1 MPIYYNTTA
10 PVAGGNN
17 SITRTA
23 KDYGIRDFL
32 LRLNIQN
39 PIKYPQYSTSINGS
53 PRGGEPFTDTM
64 VGVGAVL
71 PQIPLTV
78 TGLLYYTS
86 TILNNQ
92 YKDMDPAAPLILS
105 IDNTPLITPIFPQP
119 PGTNQYPLNPDDELI
134 NKYGLLSKMNY
145 KEYRK
150 LNTIKNLYLDANK
163 QIDVASF
170 INLQPIQTA
179 QQLPSYLDEYG
190 GLNLGQNAAVQA
202 ADIIGSVLNGQ
213 GLGLAKG
220 GIVTNYDIR
229 ASIVGRVLTATGL
242 LNDTK
247 LGVIGGQQLVL
258 ALANNAAFNVQQ
270 QLFGPLN
277 VKENIY
283 NIIKGEPVNFRA
295 DYKITV
301 PTNLLGQIVDA
312 GERILGFQLPKSY
325 IPESGSIFNTE
336 NGGAGNI
343 ERANSML
350 EATGKGQARALGNMF
365 IASLKG
371 ISKDNKQDNPQETPF
386 RSGYSPDF
394 KRGESGDSLLT
405 GQKPL
410 LYAFSDGTNSGKV
423 LKFWNSGEVIP
434 EINYNLD
441 GMVTNSGFYDTGD
454 GYTNSSTIRQSKAT
468 WTSNNGDSVN
478 NVSFNDQIIADKKT
492 LLGKTQKLFN
502 NKGMKTIVSVKG
514 DMTIKNGSQI
524 QTAVAPGGGISKG
537 SGVLSAKK
545 FNNDGTLNN
554 IDQTAED
561 TFCRVWTTYDRYNTV
576 SKLIRNRGLNR
587 GEQND
592 ASILNNNWRLNYDG
606 SVLDDN
612 GFPKIAPYKDDDL
625 TRVASQPKKYM
636 FSIENLAWAGTPA
649 ANLLPVEQGPGDL
662 LTGKFGRI
670 MWFPPYDLTFSESS
684 SVNLESTNFIGRGEP
699 IYTYNNTERTG
710 NLSFKIIIDHPS
722 IMNAF
727 AGNDGPDDEFIRSW
741 FAGCVDLSNK
751 WSKRLTPDE
760 LLSVKKTPPT
770 YKDEPQY
777 DTQPEVNDT
786 FNVYFPNDI
795 SKIET
800 IISLNG
806 IPYEGTKFKKSLL
819 TPTILTNNN
828 FNGCG
833 IYNGENS
840 NEKFDDNR
848 NFELNTKKIT
858 LFDGSNYET
867 DYYNSITWNRQ
878 DFKDKLKQL
887 FNDNPDLKFE
897 LQGTATYQGAFAPAG
912 KTKLVNEK
920 LAKNRAKN
928 FKQWLIDN
936 IGISDKRFKLLDP
949 QVVPGAKYPQT
960 GDVSG
965 EPQKKDR
972 SVIVN
977 IKRDAKQIVTGT
989 KKVIDKPASTD
1000 RVQIT
1005 ENVRKRFYNEAN
1017 FFEKLKQED
1026 EFVFDRIRQKIRY
1039 FHPAFHSMTP
1049 EGLNSRLTFLLQCT
1063 RQGATQSTSEPFNL
1077 AFGVPPVCILRIGDF
1092 YNTKIM
1098 MDNVSFTFEDQL
1110 WDLNPEGIGIQ
1121 PMIANVTISFKY
1133 IGGSSLYSPINKLQ
1147 NALSFNFFANTQVYD
1162 PRADVVIDSFS
1173 NNFEPGAKITRITN
1187 GTENQSE
1194 LNYSLVRGMN
1204 PYTQSMGVLTDDEL
1218 NNLPISAQIDQTKS
1232 ADLANSTA
1240 NQPQALPDNKNVKV
1254 TNFTADTACLSG
1266 NTDIS
1271 FNLELINPSST
1282 LSKDY
1287 KVSVTIY
1294 NDETE
1299 ENYEIV
1305 DNPEWDLFGQTN
1317 TFGNYTF
1324 NLSDMTPTC
1333 TGLSSGVTY
1342 TFLVDLYSD
1351 DKTSFAVDTLTEFE
1365 SNCSGTTPTVSTTT
1379 TINEKVNHTIFYSNT
1394 VNKKTDDK
1402 FLDDIHGAASSARIS
1417 NDFSEQVGD
1426 ELKKYNGVAV
1436 KNISMQTVYDTNTQ
1450 DATTKLSATIYS
1462 TANNFSYKHFD
1473 ARGSIGTLAN
1483 QSDTFNRFMAQ
1494 HTKIMD
1500 TFKSKNIMKIGDTKK
1515 IQINIDGTE
1524 YLYYETFYQ
1533 WTD

>member
-1 MPIYYNTTA
+1 
-10 PVAGGNN
+10 
-17 SITRTA
+17 
-23 KDYGIRDFL
+23 
-32 LRLNIQN
+32 
-39 PIKYPQYSTSINGS
+39 
-53 PRGGEPFTDTM
+53 
-64 VGVGAVL
+64 
-71 PQIPLTV
+71 
-78 TGLLYYTS
+78 
-86 TILNNQ
+86 
-92 YKDMDPAAPLILS
+92 MDPAAPLILS
-105 IDNTPLITPIFPQP
+105 IDNTPLINPIFPQP

-301 PTNLLGQIVDA
+301 PTTFLGQVVDA

-365 IASLKG
+365 IANLKG
-371 ISKDNKQDNPQETPF
+371 ISKDNKQDNPQESPF
-386 RSGYSPDF
+386 RSGYAPDF
-394 KRGESGDSLLT
+394 KRGKSGDSLLT

-410 LYAFSDGTNSGKV
+410 LYAFSDGTDSGKV

-441 GMVTNSGFYDTGD
+441 GMVTNSGFNDTGD
-454 GYTNSSTIRQSKAT
+454 GYTLSSTIRQLKAT

-502 NKGMKTIVSVKG
+502 DKGMKTIVSVKG
-514 DMTIKNGSQI
+514 DMRIKNGSQI

-545 FNNDGTLNN
+545 FNDDGTLNN
-554 IDQTAED
+554 IDQTADD
-561 TFCRVWTTYDRYNTV
+561 TFCRSWTTYDRYDTV
-576 SKLIRNRGLNR
+576 SKLIRNRGLNK
-587 GEQND
+587 GEQNG
-592 ASILNNNWRLNYDG
+592 ASIINNNWRLNYDG

-625 TRVASQPKKYM
+625 TRVASEPKKYM

-670 MWFPPYDLTFSESS
+670 MWFPPYDLTFSETS
-684 SVNLESTNFIGRGEP
+684 SVNLETTNFIGRGEP

-710 NLSFKIIIDHPS
+710 NLSFKVIVDHPS

-741 FAGCVDLSNK
+741 FAGCVDLSNE

-760 LLSVKKTPPT
+760 LYSVKKTPPT

-777 DTQPEVNDT
+777 LSQPEVNNT

-800 IISLNG
+800 IISLNN
-806 IPYEGTKFKKSLL
+806 IPYEGKKPLNSV
-819 TPTILTNNN
+819 
-828 FNGCG
+828 GCG
-833 IYNGENS
+833 RYTGENS
-840 NEKFDDNR
+840 NEKFWDTQNLQ
-848 NFELNTKKIT
+848 LNTEKIT
-858 LFDGSNYET
+858 LFDGSSYEAEYFVELA
-867 DYYNSITWNRQ
+867 DAIKYAITWNRQ

-887 FNDNPDLKFE
+887 FNDNPDLIFE
-897 LQGTATYQGAFAPAG
+897 LKGTATYQGAFATSQ
-912 KTKLVNEK
+912 KTIAVNK
-920 LAKNRAKN
+920 ALAKNRAKN

-936 IGISDKRFKLLDP
+936 IGVSDKRFKLLDP
-949 QVVPGAKYPQT
+949 QVVPNTQSQQT
-960 GDVSG
+960 DNVST
-965 EPQKKDR
+965 EEQKKGR

-977 IKRDAKQIVTGT
+977 IKRDLKKILTGT
-989 KKVIDKPASTD
+989 KQVIDKPESEK
-1000 RVQIT
+1000 RIQIT

-1049 EGLNSRLTFLLQCT
+1049 EGFNSRLTFLLQCT
-1063 RQGATQSTSEPFNL
+1063 RQGATKSKSEPFNL

-1121 PMIANVTISFKY
+1121 PMIANVSISFKY

-1162 PRADVVIDSFS
+1162 PRADVVVDSFS
-1173 NNFEPGAKITRITN
+1173 KNFLYGTNDDVTRTTN
-1187 GTENQSE
+1187 GTENQNE

-1204 PYTQSMGVLTDDEL
+1204 PYTQSMGVLTKDEL
-1218 NNLPISAQIDQTKS
+1218 NKLPISAQIDQTKS

-1240 NQPQALPDNKNVKV
+1240 NQPQALPDNKNVKI
-1254 TNFTADTACLSG
+1254 TNFTADTACLIG
-1266 NTDIS
+1266 NTDITFS
-1271 FNLELINPSST
+1271 LELINPSST

-1287 KVSVTIY
+1287 NVSVHIY
-1294 NDETE
+1294 GGGLATGGGFK
-1299 ENYEIV
+1299 ENYEYE
-1305 DNPEWDLFGQTN
+1305 NPKWPKFGQTSKK
-1317 TFGNYTF
+1317 TNYLFT
-1324 NLSDMTPTC
+1324 LSNMTPTC
-1333 TGLSSGVTY
+1333 TGLTTGFTY
-1342 TFLVDLYSD
+1342 EFTVDLYND
-1351 DKTSFAVDTLTEFE
+1351 NDKSYFNVDTLNKIE
-1365 SNCSGTTPTVSTTT
+1365 SNCSGTGPIISAPTTLP
-1379 TINEKVNHTIFYSNT
+1379 IF
-1394 VNKKTDDK
+1394 NKIIFTKEYTYNKNDYTNYEA
-1402 FLDDIHGAASSARIS
+1402 FLDDIHGAAADASQKG
-1417 NDFSEQVGD
+1417 DFSELVGD
-1426 ELKKYNGVAV
+1426 ELKKYTGVEV
-1436 KNISMQTVYDTNTQ
+1436 KSVTMQTIYDEKTSI
-1450 DATTKLSATIYS
+1450 ATTKLSCVIDKT
-1462 TANNFSYKHFD
+1462 NNGESYTHFQ
-1473 ARGSIGTLAN
+1473 ACGSIGEESVKMN
-1483 QSDTFNRFMAQ
+1483 
-1494 HTKIMD
+1494 
-1500 TFKSKNIMKIGDTKK
+1500 TFKRWSDQCNALLNNPNNKGIKKIPTNGEIHKFKIGS
-1515 IQINIDGTE
+1515 INYVYGE
-1524 YLYYETFYQ
+1524 SFFQ
-1533 WTD
+1533 WKD